1 MNEINK
7 ELTVDDLFI
16 DNRNIYTHIIYQYE
30 DPGLHHHSFIE
41 FFYVLDGQCI
51 HFINDENIKISAGD
65 AYLLTP
71 NDTHRFFKI
80 DANFL
85 HRDII
90 FKEEYFKSFCNL
102 YAPDFYEKLTNDS
115 LIKHFKLTNQ
125 QIDHLEM
132 LMQQINQNE
141 NVDLIAANTCSFIIN
156 ALIDANLKETE
167 VPYAIGKDFYLTS
180 ITSLSKLSAS
190 GYNMK
195 NKKGKVIYS
204 SEKSIELLNNYLV
217 ITTDK
222 ETSKKIIVDKKG
234 KVLYSN
240 ISDYESYFNG
250 KIIEIE
256 IDNTYALLNE
266 LGEKF
271 LSDYSISKIVKDED
285 EKYLYA
291 VVKNEKDKVYNY
303 FDLLKAKIVGDSF
316 SSYSAGDEVGTL
328 VITKKE
334 NEKSVKYLLTKDGK
348 QSKLETEETITS
360 SDGFYKDFKDKAD
373 TDTYSIFSGS
383 LYSKDQENIIVNNK
397 VEKSMGVYNVN
408 TKEYKELYKYAQDKS
423 YFYSSVY
430 NVKNSDEN
438 GLVLRFICT
447 TSCDQ
452 NESLVYDVKNNKEL
466 YRYEGEN
473 HITSYAEYE
482 NGYKVIGLSNSTD
495 KYTVLDKDNKNLY
508 SSKKVVLILD
518 SELVLGD
525 KPSYSAILYSSKD
538 NKVINENTVSIIDD
552 YKNML
557 YKYSD
562 ETNTYIL
569 DKDGKEIIKVN
580 KNDYL
585 KNIDNYYIYI
595 ANNKI
600 NIYDIDKNKTNSYT
614 MKDSEKMNDASG
626 SMISPYKQTLV
637 INNSTEKYVKVINF
651 NGKVLKKIDNVELSK
666 FKTNDEA
673 EKAFLIVKKTKNN
686 KDLYGLYVYQ

>member
-1 MNEINK
+1 MNK
-7 ELTVDDLFI
+7 ENNVNSNEENNSLETSNTESPETVNVETKTVTSVEEVKPEATENKQENKDLFLGLI
-16 DNRNIYTHIIYQYE
+16 DKTK
-30 DPGLHHHSFIE
+30 L
-41 FFYVLDGQCI
+41 
-51 HFINDENIKISAGD
+51 IKILCAIAVVLLIALIIKIFVFKPGTSKNGVSKLLDTKYDSISCIDYDCNGFMAIEGD
-65 AYLLTP
+65 
-71 NDTHRFFKI
+71 
-80 DANFL
+80 
-85 HRDII
+85 
-90 FKEEYFKSFCNL
+90 
-102 YAPDFYEKLTNDS
+102 KLTKYKVV
-115 LIKHFKLTNQ
+115 LF
-125 QIDHLEM
+125 
-132 LMQQINQNE
+132 
-141 NVDLIAANTCSFIIN
+141 NVDGEKVADYKEVYN
-156 ALIDANLKETE
+156 ANLKETE

-240 ISDYESYFNG
+240 ISDYDSYFNG

-303 FDLLKAKIVGDSF
+303 FDLLKAKVVGDSF

-348 QSKLETEETITS
+348 QTKLETEETITS
-360 SDGFYKDFKDKAD
+360 SDGFYKDFKDKVD

>member
-1 MNEINK
+1 MNK
-7 ELTVDDLFI
+7 ENNVNSNEENNSLETSNTESPETVNVETKTVTPVEEVKPEATENKQENKDLFLGLI
-16 DNRNIYTHIIYQYE
+16 DKTK
-30 DPGLHHHSFIE
+30 L
-41 FFYVLDGQCI
+41 
-51 HFINDENIKISAGD
+51 IKILCAIAVVLLIALIIKIFVFKPGTSRNGVSKLLDTKYDSISCIDYDCNGFMAIEGD
-65 AYLLTP
+65 
-71 NDTHRFFKI
+71 
-80 DANFL
+80 
-85 HRDII
+85 
-90 FKEEYFKSFCNL
+90 
-102 YAPDFYEKLTNDS
+102 KLTKYKVV
-115 LIKHFKLTNQ
+115 LF
-125 QIDHLEM
+125 
-132 LMQQINQNE
+132 
-141 NVDLIAANTCSFIIN
+141 NVDGEKVADYKEVYN
-156 ALIDANLKETE
+156 ANLKETE

-348 QSKLETEETITS
+348 QTKLETEETTTS
-360 SDGFYKDFKDKAD
+360 SDDFYKDFKDKVD

>member
-1 MNEINK
+1 MNEENNVNSNEENNSLETSNTESPETVNVETKTVTTVEEVKSEATENK
-7 ELTVDDLFI
+7 QENKDLFLGLI
-16 DNRNIYTHIIYQYE
+16 DKTK
-30 DPGLHHHSFIE
+30 L
-41 FFYVLDGQCI
+41 
-51 HFINDENIKISAGD
+51 IKILCAIAVVLLIALIIKIFVFKPGTSKNGVSKLLDTKYDSISCIDYDCNGFMAIEGD
-65 AYLLTP
+65 
-71 NDTHRFFKI
+71 
-80 DANFL
+80 
-85 HRDII
+85 
-90 FKEEYFKSFCNL
+90 
-102 YAPDFYEKLTNDS
+102 KLTKYKVV
-115 LIKHFKLTNQ
+115 LF
-125 QIDHLEM
+125 
-132 LMQQINQNE
+132 
-141 NVDLIAANTCSFIIN
+141 NVDGEKVADYKEVYN
-156 ALIDANLKETE
+156 ANLKETE

-303 FDLLKAKIVGDSF
+303 FDLLKAKVVGDSF

-348 QSKLETEETITS
+348 QTKLETEETTTS
-360 SDGFYKDFKDKAD
+360 SDGFYKDFKDKVD

-580 KNDYL
+580 KNYYL

>member
-1 MNEINK
+1 MKEENNVNSNEENNSLETNNTESPETVNVETKIVTPVEEVKPEATKNK
-7 ELTVDDLFI
+7 QGNKDLFLGLI
-16 DNRNIYTHIIYQYE
+16 DKTK
-30 DPGLHHHSFIE
+30 L
-41 FFYVLDGQCI
+41 
-51 HFINDENIKISAGD
+51 IKILCAIAVVLLIALIIKIFVFKPGTSKNGVSKLLDTKYDSISCIDYDCNGFMAIDGD
-65 AYLLTP
+65 
-71 NDTHRFFKI
+71 
-80 DANFL
+80 
-85 HRDII
+85 
-90 FKEEYFKSFCNL
+90 
-102 YAPDFYEKLTNDS
+102 KLTKYKVV
-115 LIKHFKLTNQ
+115 LF
-125 QIDHLEM
+125 
-132 LMQQINQNE
+132 
-141 NVDLIAANTCSFIIN
+141 NVDGEKVADYKEVY
-156 ALIDANLKETE
+156 DANLKETE

-222 ETSKKIIVDKKG
+222 ETSKKNIVDKKG

-240 ISDYESYFNG
+240 ISDYDSYFNG

-316 SSYSAGDEVGTL
+316 SSYSAGDEGGTL

-348 QSKLETEETITS
+348 QTKVEEEETNTNTGS
-360 SDGFYKDFKDKAD
+360 SNLFDVFKNYIDS
-373 TDTYSIFSGS
+373 TYAIYTRS
-383 LYSKDQENIIVNNK
+383 LYSKDQENILVENK
-397 VEKSMGVYNVN
+397 TEKSAGIYNIK
-408 TKEYKELYKYAQDKS
+408 TKEYKELFKFNPERLYYSLNNYYVAQKDPK
-423 YFYSSVY
+423 
-430 NVKNSDEN
+430 D
-438 GLVLRFICT
+438 
-447 TSCDQ
+447 
-452 NESLVYDVKNNKEL
+452 ESLLRIVCTSSCVQNTSVVYDFKNNKEL
-466 YRYEGEN
+466 YRYEGKDYL
-473 HITSYAEYE
+473 TSYAEYE

-495 KYTVLDKDNKNLY
+495 KYAVLDKDNKNLY

-518 SELVLGD
+518 SKLVLGD

-626 SMISPYKQTLV
+626 SMISPYKQNLV

>member
-1 MNEINK
+1 MNEENNVNSNEENNSLETSNTESPETVNVETKTVTPVEEVKLEATENK
-7 ELTVDDLFI
+7 QENKDLFLGLI
-16 DNRNIYTHIIYQYE
+16 DKTK
-30 DPGLHHHSFIE
+30 L
-41 FFYVLDGQCI
+41 
-51 HFINDENIKISAGD
+51 IKILCAIAVVLLIALIIKIFVFKPGTSKNGVSKLLDTKYDSISCIDYDCNGFMAIEGD
-65 AYLLTP
+65 
-71 NDTHRFFKI
+71 
-80 DANFL
+80 
-85 HRDII
+85 
-90 FKEEYFKSFCNL
+90 
-102 YAPDFYEKLTNDS
+102 KLTKYKVV
-115 LIKHFKLTNQ
+115 LF
-125 QIDHLEM
+125 
-132 LMQQINQNE
+132 
-141 NVDLIAANTCSFIIN
+141 NVDGEKIA
-156 ALIDANLKETE
+156 DYKEVYKANLKETE

-180 ITSLSKLSAS
+180 ITSLSKLSSS

-303 FDLLKAKIVGDSF
+303 FDLLKAKVVGDSF

-348 QSKLETEETITS
+348 QTKLETEETTTS
-360 SDGFYKDFKDKAD
+360 SDGFYKDFKEKVD

-518 SELVLGD
+518 YELVLGD

-600 NIYDIDKNKTNSYT
+600 NIYNIDKNKTNSYT

>member
-1 MNEINK
+1 MNEENNVNSNEENNSLETSNTESPETVNVETKTVTPVEEVKPEATENK
-7 ELTVDDLFI
+7 QENKDLFLGLI
-16 DNRNIYTHIIYQYE
+16 DKTK
-30 DPGLHHHSFIE
+30 L
-41 FFYVLDGQCI
+41 
-51 HFINDENIKISAGD
+51 IKILCAIAVVLLIALIIKIFVFKPGTSKNGVSKLLDTKYDSISCIDYDCNGFMAIEGD
-65 AYLLTP
+65 
-71 NDTHRFFKI
+71 
-80 DANFL
+80 
-85 HRDII
+85 
-90 FKEEYFKSFCNL
+90 
-102 YAPDFYEKLTNDS
+102 KLTKYKVV
-115 LIKHFKLTNQ
+115 LF
-125 QIDHLEM
+125 
-132 LMQQINQNE
+132 
-141 NVDLIAANTCSFIIN
+141 NVDGEKVADYKEVYN
-156 ALIDANLKETE
+156 ANLKETE

-266 LGEKF
+266 VGEKF

-348 QSKLETEETITS
+348 QTKLETEETTTS
-360 SDGFYKDFKDKAD
+360 SDGFYKDFKDKVD

-430 NVKNSDEN
+430 NVNNSDEN

-600 NIYDIDKNKTNSYT
+600 NIYNIDKNKTNSYT

>member
-1 MNEINK
+1 MNEENNVNSNEENNSLETNNTESPEAVNVETKTVTPVEEVKSEATENK
-7 ELTVDDLFI
+7 QENKDLFLGLI
-16 DNRNIYTHIIYQYE
+16 DKTK
-30 DPGLHHHSFIE
+30 L
-41 FFYVLDGQCI
+41 
-51 HFINDENIKISAGD
+51 IKILCAIAVVLLIALIIKIFVFKPGTSKNGVSKLLDTKYDSISCIDYDCNGFMAIDGD
-65 AYLLTP
+65 
-71 NDTHRFFKI
+71 
-80 DANFL
+80 
-85 HRDII
+85 
-90 FKEEYFKSFCNL
+90 
-102 YAPDFYEKLTNDS
+102 KLTKYKVV
-115 LIKHFKLTNQ
+115 LF
-125 QIDHLEM
+125 
-132 LMQQINQNE
+132 
-141 NVDLIAANTCSFIIN
+141 NVDGEKVADYKEVYNANS
-156 ALIDANLKETE
+156 KETE

-240 ISDYESYFNG
+240 ISDYDSYFNG

-348 QSKLETEETITS
+348 QTKVETEETTTS
-360 SDGFYKDFKDKAD
+360 SDGFYKDFKDKVD

-508 SSKKVVLILD
+508 SSKKVLLILD
-518 SELVLGD
+518 SELILGD

-538 NKVINENTVSIIDD
+538 NKVINENTISIIDD

-651 NGKVLKKIDNVELSK
+651 NGKVLKKINNVELSK

>member
-1 MNEINK
+1 MNK
-7 ELTVDDLFI
+7 ENNVNSNEENNSLETSNTESPETVNVETKTVTPVEEVKPEATENKQENKDLFLGLI
-16 DNRNIYTHIIYQYE
+16 DKTK
-30 DPGLHHHSFIE
+30 L
-41 FFYVLDGQCI
+41 
-51 HFINDENIKISAGD
+51 IKILCAIAVVLLIALIIKIFVFKPGTSRNGVSKLLDTKYDSISCIDYDCNGFMAIEGD
-65 AYLLTP
+65 
-71 NDTHRFFKI
+71 
-80 DANFL
+80 
-85 HRDII
+85 
-90 FKEEYFKSFCNL
+90 
-102 YAPDFYEKLTNDS
+102 KLTKYKVV
-115 LIKHFKLTNQ
+115 LF
-125 QIDHLEM
+125 
-132 LMQQINQNE
+132 
-141 NVDLIAANTCSFIIN
+141 NVDGEKVADYKEVYN
-156 ALIDANLKETE
+156 ANLKETE

-240 ISDYESYFNG
+240 ISDYDSYFNG

-348 QSKLETEETITS
+348 QTKVEEETNTNTGS
-360 SDGFYKDFKDKAD
+360 SNLFDVFKNYIDS
-373 TDTYSIFSGS
+373 TYAIYTRS
-383 LYSKDQENIIVNNK
+383 LYSKDQENILVENK
-397 VEKSMGVYNVN
+397 TEKSAGIYNIK
-408 TKEYKELYKYAQDKS
+408 TKEYKELFKFNPERLYYSLNNYYVAQKDPKDES
-423 YFYSSVY
+423 ILRIVCTSSCVQ
-430 NVKNSDEN
+430 N
-438 GLVLRFICT
+438 
-447 TSCDQ
+447 TSV
-452 NESLVYDVKNNKEL
+452 VYDFKNNKEL
-466 YRYEGEN
+466 YRYEGEDYL
-473 HITSYAEYE
+473 TSYTEYE
-482 NGYKVIGLSNSTD
+482 NGFKVIGLSTSSRN
-495 KYTVLDKDNKNLY
+495 YAVLDKDNNKVY
-508 SSKKVVLILD
+508 STENGNIYIID
-518 SELVLGD
+518 SEIVYGSY
-525 KPSYSAILYSSKD
+525 PNYSAIIYSSKD
-538 NKVINENTVSIIDD
+538 KKAITENKVNLVDD
-552 YKNML
+552 YKNKI
-557 YKYSD
+557 YTYSD
-562 ETNTYIL
+562 DNYNYVL
-569 DKDGKEIIKVN
+569 NASGKEIIKVG
-580 KNDYL
+580 KKDYF
-585 KNIDNYYIYI
+585 KNIKNYYVYLVD
-595 ANNKI
+595 NKL
-600 NIYDIDKNKTNSYT
+600 NIYNIDKDKTNTYT
-614 MKDSEKMNDASG
+614 LKDNEKMNDASG
-626 SMISPYKQTLV
+626 SMISPYKQNLV

-686 KDLYGLYVYQ
+686 KYLYGLYVYQ

>member
-1 MNEINK
+1 MNEENNVNSNEENNSLETSNTESSETVNVETKTVTPVEEVKPEATENK
-7 ELTVDDLFI
+7 QENKDLFLGLI
-16 DNRNIYTHIIYQYE
+16 DKTK
-30 DPGLHHHSFIE
+30 L
-41 FFYVLDGQCI
+41 
-51 HFINDENIKISAGD
+51 IKILCAIAVVLLIALIIKIFVFKPGTSKNGVSKLLDTKYDSISCIDYDCNGFMAIDGD
-65 AYLLTP
+65 
-71 NDTHRFFKI
+71 
-80 DANFL
+80 
-85 HRDII
+85 
-90 FKEEYFKSFCNL
+90 
-102 YAPDFYEKLTNDS
+102 KLTKYKVV
-115 LIKHFKLTNQ
+115 LF
-125 QIDHLEM
+125 
-132 LMQQINQNE
+132 
-141 NVDLIAANTCSFIIN
+141 NVDGEKVADYKEVYN
-156 ALIDANLKETE
+156 ANLKETE

-303 FDLLKAKIVGDSF
+303 FDLLKAKVVGDSF

-348 QSKLETEETITS
+348 QTKLETEETTTS
-360 SDGFYKDFKDKAD
+360 SDDFYKDFKDKVD

-408 TKEYKELYKYAQDKS
+408 TKEYKELYKYTQDKS

-595 ANNKI
+595 ANSKI
-600 NIYDIDKNKTNSYT
+600 NIYDIDKNKTNSYA

>member
-1 MNEINK
+1 MNK
-7 ELTVDDLFI
+7 ENNVNSNEENNSLETSNTESPETVNVETKTVTSVEEVKPEATENKQENKDLFLGLI
-16 DNRNIYTHIIYQYE
+16 DKTK
-30 DPGLHHHSFIE
+30 L
-41 FFYVLDGQCI
+41 
-51 HFINDENIKISAGD
+51 IKILCAIAVVLLIALIIKIFVFKPGTSKNGVSKLLDTKYDSISCIDYDCNGFMAIEGD
-65 AYLLTP
+65 
-71 NDTHRFFKI
+71 
-80 DANFL
+80 
-85 HRDII
+85 
-90 FKEEYFKSFCNL
+90 
-102 YAPDFYEKLTNDS
+102 KLTKYKVV
-115 LIKHFKLTNQ
+115 LF
-125 QIDHLEM
+125 
-132 LMQQINQNE
+132 
-141 NVDLIAANTCSFIIN
+141 NVDGEKVADYKEVYN
-156 ALIDANLKETE
+156 ANLKETE

-348 QSKLETEETITS
+348 QTKLETEETITS
-360 SDGFYKDFKDKAD
+360 SDGFYKDFKDKVD

>member
-1 MNEINK
+1 MNK
-7 ELTVDDLFI
+7 ENNVNSNEENNSLETSNTESPETVNVETKTVTSVEEVKPEATENKQENKDLFLGL
-16 DNRNIYTHIIYQYE
+16 IYKTK
-30 DPGLHHHSFIE
+30 L
-41 FFYVLDGQCI
+41 
-51 HFINDENIKISAGD
+51 IKILCAIAVVLLIALIIKIFVFKPGTSKNGVSKLLDTKYDSISCIDYDCNGFMAIEGD
-65 AYLLTP
+65 
-71 NDTHRFFKI
+71 
-80 DANFL
+80 
-85 HRDII
+85 
-90 FKEEYFKSFCNL
+90 
-102 YAPDFYEKLTNDS
+102 KLTKYKVV
-115 LIKHFKLTNQ
+115 LF
-125 QIDHLEM
+125 
-132 LMQQINQNE
+132 
-141 NVDLIAANTCSFIIN
+141 NVDGEKVADYKEVYN
-156 ALIDANLKETE
+156 ANLKETE

-348 QSKLETEETITS
+348 QTKLETEETITS
-360 SDGFYKDFKDKAD
+360 SDGFYKDFKDKVD

-482 NGYKVIGLSNSTD
+482 NGYKVIGLSTSSRN
-495 KYTVLDKDNKNLY
+495 YAVLDKDNNKVY
-508 SSKKVVLILD
+508 STENGNIYIID
-518 SELVLGD
+518 SEIVYG
-525 KPSYSAILYSSKD
+525 SYPNYSVIIYSSKD
-538 NKVINENTVSIIDD
+538 KKAITENKVNLVDD
-552 YKNML
+552 YKNKI
-557 YKYSD
+557 YTYSD
-562 ETNTYIL
+562 DNYNYVL
-569 DKDGKEIIKVN
+569 NASGKEIIKVG
-580 KNDYL
+580 KKDYF
-585 KNIDNYYIYI
+585 KNIKNYYVYLVD
-595 ANNKI
+595 NKL
-600 NIYDIDKNKTNSYT
+600 NIYNIDKDKTNTYT
-614 MKDSEKMNDASG
+614 LKDNEKMNDASG

-673 EKAFLIVKKTKNN
+673 EKAFLIVKKNKNN

>member
-1 MNEINK
+1 MNEENNVNSNEENNSLETNNTESPETVNVETKTVTPVEEVKSEATENK
-7 ELTVDDLFI
+7 QENKDLFLGLI
-16 DNRNIYTHIIYQYE
+16 DKTK
-30 DPGLHHHSFIE
+30 L
-41 FFYVLDGQCI
+41 
-51 HFINDENIKISAGD
+51 IKILCAIAVVLLIALIIKIFVFKPGTSKNGVSKLLDTKYDSISCIDYDCNGFMAIDGD
-65 AYLLTP
+65 
-71 NDTHRFFKI
+71 
-80 DANFL
+80 
-85 HRDII
+85 
-90 FKEEYFKSFCNL
+90 
-102 YAPDFYEKLTNDS
+102 KLTKYKVV
-115 LIKHFKLTNQ
+115 LF
-125 QIDHLEM
+125 
-132 LMQQINQNE
+132 
-141 NVDLIAANTCSFIIN
+141 NVDGEKVADYKEVYNANS
-156 ALIDANLKETE
+156 KETE

-240 ISDYESYFNG
+240 ISDYDSYFNG

-348 QSKLETEETITS
+348 QTKVEEETNTNTGS
-360 SDGFYKDFKDKAD
+360 SNLFDVFKNYIDS
-373 TDTYSIFSGS
+373 TYAIYTRS
-383 LYSKDQENIIVNNK
+383 LYSKDQENILVENK
-397 VEKSMGVYNVN
+397 TEKSAGIYNIK
-408 TKEYKELYKYAQDKS
+408 TKEYKELFKFNPERLYYSLNNYYVAQKDPKDES
-423 YFYSSVY
+423 ILRIVCTSSCVQ
-430 NVKNSDEN
+430 N
-438 GLVLRFICT
+438 
-447 TSCDQ
+447 TSV
-452 NESLVYDVKNNKEL
+452 VYDFKNNKEL
-466 YRYEGEN
+466 YRYEGEDYL
-473 HITSYAEYE
+473 TSYTEYE
-482 NGYKVIGLSNSTD
+482 NGFKVIGLSTSSRN
-495 KYTVLDKDNKNLY
+495 YAVLDKDNNKVY
-508 SSKKVVLILD
+508 STENGNIYIID
-518 SELVLGD
+518 SEIVYGSY
-525 KPSYSAILYSSKD
+525 PNYSAIIYSSKD
-538 NKVINENTVSIIDD
+538 KKAITENKVNLVDD
-552 YKNML
+552 YKNKI
-557 YKYSD
+557 YTYSD
-562 ETNTYIL
+562 DNYNYVL
-569 DKDGKEIIKVN
+569 NASGKEIIKVG
-580 KNDYL
+580 KKDYF
-585 KNIDNYYIYI
+585 KNIKNYYVYLVD
-595 ANNKI
+595 NKL
-600 NIYDIDKNKTNSYT
+600 NIYNIDKDKTNTYT
-614 MKDSEKMNDASG
+614 LKDNEKMNDASG
-626 SMISPYKQTLV
+626 SMISPYKQNLV

-651 NGKVLKKIDNVELSK
+651 NGKVLKKINNVELSK

>member
-1 MNEINK
+1 MNEENNVNSNEENNSLETNNTESPETVNVETKTVTPVEEVKSEATENK
-7 ELTVDDLFI
+7 QENKDLFLGLI
-16 DNRNIYTHIIYQYE
+16 DKTK
-30 DPGLHHHSFIE
+30 L
-41 FFYVLDGQCI
+41 
-51 HFINDENIKISAGD
+51 IKILCAIAVVLLIALIIKIFVFKPGTSKNGVSKLLDTKYDSISCIDYDCNGFMAIDGD
-65 AYLLTP
+65 
-71 NDTHRFFKI
+71 
-80 DANFL
+80 
-85 HRDII
+85 
-90 FKEEYFKSFCNL
+90 
-102 YAPDFYEKLTNDS
+102 KLTKYKVV
-115 LIKHFKLTNQ
+115 LF
-125 QIDHLEM
+125 
-132 LMQQINQNE
+132 
-141 NVDLIAANTCSFIIN
+141 NVDGEKVADYKEVYN
-156 ALIDANLKETE
+156 ANLKETE

-240 ISDYESYFNG
+240 ISDYDSYFNG

-348 QSKLETEETITS
+348 QTKVEEEETNTNTGS
-360 SDGFYKDFKDKAD
+360 SNLFDVFKNYIDS
-373 TDTYSIFSGS
+373 TYAIYTRS
-383 LYSKDQENIIVNNK
+383 LYSKDQENILVENK
-397 VEKSMGVYNVN
+397 TEKSAGIYNIK
-408 TKEYKELYKYAQDKS
+408 TKEYKELFKFNPERLYYSLNNYYVAQKDPK
-423 YFYSSVY
+423 
-430 NVKNSDEN
+430 D
-438 GLVLRFICT
+438 
-447 TSCDQ
+447 
-452 NESLVYDVKNNKEL
+452 ESLLRIVCTSSCVQNTSVVYDFKNNKEL
-466 YRYEGEN
+466 YRYEGEDYL
-473 HITSYAEYE
+473 TSYTEYE
-482 NGYKVIGLSNSTD
+482 NGFKVIGLSTSSRN
-495 KYTVLDKDNKNLY
+495 YAVLDKDNNKVY
-508 SSKKVVLILD
+508 STENGNIYIID
-518 SELVLGD
+518 SEIVYGSY
-525 KPSYSAILYSSKD
+525 PNYSAIIYSSKD
-538 NKVINENTVSIIDD
+538 KKAITENKVNLVDD
-552 YKNML
+552 YKNKI
-557 YKYSD
+557 YTYSD
-562 ETNTYIL
+562 DNYNYVL
-569 DKDGKEIIKVN
+569 NASGKEIIKVG
-580 KNDYL
+580 KKDYF
-585 KNIDNYYIYI
+585 KNIKNYYVYLVD
-595 ANNKI
+595 NKL
-600 NIYDIDKNKTNSYT
+600 NIYNIDKDKTNTYT
-614 MKDSEKMNDASG
+614 LKDNEKMNDASG

-651 NGKVLKKIDNVELSK
+651 NGKVLKKINNVELSK